1 MLTPR
6 RSAQLGLGAAC
17 LILVSSVFIL
27 VAGAA
32 DSNKINDIQSSQQ
45 TVSTPASKAS
55 EVRSTQTNGMM
66 SAAASLTQTVAVVS
80 KP

>member
-17 LILVSSVFIL
+17 LILVSSVAVL

-32 DSNKINDIQSSQQ
+32 DSNKNNDSQSTQQ
-45 TVSTPASKAS
+45 TVSTPANKAS
-55 EVRSTQTNGMM
+55 EARSSQANGMM

>member
-17 LILVSSVFIL
+17 LILVSSIAVL

-32 DSNKINDIQSSQQ
+32 DSRKDKEVQSNQSISMPAPRASQVQSAGLLSASSLSQ
-45 TVSTPASKAS
+45 TIAVASK
-55 EVRSTQTNGMM
+55 
-66 SAAASLTQTVAVVS
+66 
-80 KP
+80 P

>member
-17 LILVSSVFIL
+17 LILVSSIAVL

-32 DSNKINDIQSSQQ
+32 DSGKDRDVQGTQSI
-45 TVSTPASKAS
+45 STPKAPSQATRNDTAGLLSAS
-55 EVRSTQTNGMM
+55 T
-66 SAAASLTQTVAVVS
+66 LTQTIAVAS